1 MKSGLLSINDVLFLL
16 VNIFKYFLIAL
27 NGLYLYK
34 LPCSAKENIDFVSA
48 IICIL
53 IGITIKI
60 TVIVIYC
67 TYFMDIYMLRKCR
80 RKNMLNFCNFSGVNR
95 SRNTAVLESDDFEYK
110 KLIKK
115 FFFKKVY
122 YSIKKKHKH
131 MELYMLKIYNS
142 IFNYYFC
149 NVRDVLYAF
158 IWYMS
163 LYYWRRDTYDT
174 IWNFDNI
181 PTYIHN
187 ILIVLLSSS
196 YIDLVMVI
204 LSYSKSKYYVMKSK
218 LLIDAFFSAPSV
230 FFFSKYLLVLDNKID
245 IYFIMGFLRNIKI
258 FLNVSYVRV
267 EQNSILTNTE
277 IKIVR
282 IVLGV
287 LLLCNAFASTV
298 YTIQAIHPYN
308 LENGNF
314 SYFLNSYL
322 DYFYFSIISI
332 STVGYG
338 DIFPIN
344 KLSKVVCIIFI
355 FWTFI
360 WVPIQFNDLIISI
373 FSKKKTYGKVSM
385 NSQKFILLI
394 GEVEPQQLNVFLFES
409 IAYGN
414 KLKFHILTTYPI
426 SFYKEQIKIADHF
439 CISLYIKN
447 FDLNEKQNT
456 NLLYSINAQN
466 AYYLFLFSD
475 KFTSGHYNIDTKSF
489 TRLLILKKFLHG
501 KKNAVIEL
509 RNKSVSNVVKSIG
522 CENFIIV
529 NLKHSLIVKNVK
541 HPGVITLILNLFT
554 AYKYEPECYAHDD
567 MRDSFSSLKYVGEY
581 SRGSQTK
588 IFSFFVHKN
597 MVGLKFDK
605 LFYKLY
611 ESLGIILIGI
621 ETDTGMVPPVRRN
634 FPAHK
639 VASFVKGKKAKRERF
654 KVVFLNLLR
663 RYSHS
668 RNAAYTERPVNKQRT
683 IWNSIQ
689 SAHTRG
695 GSKKRDSTDPSNLL
709 KMNLGYHSNRGND
722 NSRSFIGECGTYPIR
737 GNKAQGNIPHRR
749 RKNTHESTSREVN
762 ICINISRSN
771 GRSNSAGNKLRERC
785 TTKGEPH
792 LEDLKKWDFNII
804 HAKTNTKWGYD
815 ANMSKNTK
823 QLRCYLNLLGANYSM
838 RENDKCVVIANS
850 KKVIKYLSMAK
861 SLFWLFEIKSKKE
874 KNISYDLKSVI
885 KTKKSFN
892 KYLTAN
898 LRRNM
903 PTRSHGHNRS
913 LLYKGANVKAIN
925 YHDLFSGY
933 KISRAFSKRSYPFG
947 KKIKT
952 VKYAGGDDTRDL
964 VSWRGFPNSICS
976 VGGFQGRGDKN
987 GDSQKGNYQ
996 DGESCHRST
1005 HVPPCD
1011 DKKWS
1016 FNGCNFISCIP
1027 DGCNVDTRVG
1037 GHAEGDTIVASPL
1050 YLESTPGKLHMG
1062 NPPNSLALSYAEMRT
1077 FENAVDNSVSRNSYV
1092 DPHPVHSH
1100 HSEVRKK
1107 YRHHLFHKKKLKKKN
1122 YLNNYVNFLKRGETG
1137 KDRDAHNG
1145 LNDAQM
1151 DNLKDSLCDGFNAA
1165 FKSAIAYSYEEACE
1179 KYFPRGRR
1187 NKLLL
1192 IINCTSNTIEL
1203 IKMVNQRCT
1212 YNVVILT
1219 DEVPTVNMHD
1229 LRKYNVVFI
1238 KCKSLDDYNIL
1249 NAGLMQAYYVII
1261 LPTDA
1266 NSADEINE
1274 IDMNNIILTRKMI
1287 HLMRKR
1293 KKSCYIN
1300 NIMTE
1305 LINPSN
1311 VIFLEENKMIKLKD
1325 KKSSYSDFFPY
1336 VNCSRFYSS
1345 NIICETMLYNFMAH
1359 HKSFTKFSVCNDTL
1373 ESLIKHV
1380 SVIYICDLNRY
1391 FDFSFKRIKTFRDL
1405 FYFLSK
1411 KNITAIGLY
1420 RRGDKNVPFYV
1431 YTKPSENC
1439 ELKLDDMVYVL

>member
-1 MKSGLLSINDVLFLL
+1 MKSGLLSINDVVFVL

-34 LPCSAKENIDFVSA
+34 LPCSTKENMDFVSA
-48 IICIL
+48 LICIL

-60 TVIVIYC
+60 TVIAIYS
-67 TYFMDIYMLRKCR
+67 TYFMETYMLRKCGR
-80 RKNMLNFCNFSGVNR
+80 RNFLNLCNFSKLRR
-95 SRNTAVLESDDFEYK
+95 SGNTSLLESDDFEYK
-110 KLIKK
+110 KLIEK

-122 YSIKKKHKH
+122 YSLRKKHKQ

-142 IFNYYFC
+142 TFNYYFC

-158 IWYMS
+158 IWYIS

-174 IWNFDNI
+174 IWDFDNI

-196 YIDLVMVI
+196 YIDIVMAI
-204 LSYSKSKYYVMKSK
+204 LSYNKSKYYVMKSK

-230 FFFSKYLLVLDNKID
+230 FFFSKYLFVLDNQID

-314 SYFLNSYL
+314 SYFVNSYL

-338 DIFPIN
+338 DIFPLN
-344 KLSKVVCIIFI
+344 KSSKVVCIIFI

-360 WVPIQFNDLIISI
+360 WVPIQFNDLIIYI
-373 FSKKKTYGKVSM
+373 FCKKKTYGKLSR
-385 NSQKFILLI
+385 NNQKFILLI

-414 KLKFHILTTYPI
+414 RLKFHILTTYPI
-426 SFYKEQIKIADHF
+426 SSYKEQIKIANHF
-439 CISLYIKN
+439 CISLYIKS
-447 FDLNEKQNT
+447 FDLNEKHNA
-456 NLLYSINAQN
+456 NLLDSINAQN

-475 KFTSGHYNIDTKSF
+475 KFNNGHYNIDTKSF

-529 NLKHSLIVKNVK
+529 NLKHSLIVKNAK

-554 AYKYEPECYAHDD
+554 AYKPEPECDALYD
-567 MRDSFSSLKYVGEY
+567 MRDSFSSLKYISEY
-581 SRGSQTK
+581 SRGSHTK

-621 ETDTGMVPPVRRN
+621 ETDNGMVPHVRGN
-634 FPAHK
+634 YPAHK
-639 VASFVKGKKAKRERF
+639 MANFIKRRRARRGRF

-668 RNAAYTERPVNKQRT
+668 CSAAYTEQPFRKQRA
-683 IWNSIQ
+683 IWNRIQ
-689 SAHTRG
+689 IGHTRG
-695 GSKKRDSTDPSNLL
+695 RRIKTDSTEPSNLFRV
-709 KMNLGYHSNRGND
+709 KPGYDSNRGKD
-722 NSRSFIGECGTYPIR
+722 NSGSSIGECGTYHIR
-737 GNKAQGNIPHRR
+737 GDKAPGNIPHRR
-749 RKNTHESTSREVN
+749 RKNKHESISSEGN
-762 ICINISRSN
+762 ICINISRSHSRRN
-771 GRSNSAGNKLRERC
+771 SRSNKLRQRC
-785 TTKGEPH
+785 STKGEAH
-792 LEDLKKWDFNII
+792 LEDLKKWDYNII
-804 HAKTNTKWGYD
+804 HAKTNNKWGYD
-815 ANMSKNTK
+815 TNISKKTK
-823 QLRCYLNLLGANYSM
+823 QLKCYLNLLGTNYSM
-838 RENDKCVVIANS
+838 KENDKCVVIANS

-874 KNISYDLKSVI
+874 NNISYDLKSVI

-892 KYLTAN
+892 KYLTPN

-903 PTRSHGHNRS
+903 PTMSHGHNRS
-913 LLYKGANVKAIN
+913 LVYEGANLIAIN
-925 YHDLFSGY
+925 YHDLFSSY
-933 KISRAFSKRSYPFG
+933 KISRIFSKRSYPFG
-947 KKIKT
+947 KNIKT
-952 VKYAGGDDTRDL
+952 VKYAGGHDTRDL
-964 VSWRGFPNSICS
+964 VSSGGCANLICS
-976 VGGFQGRGDKN
+976 VGGCQGRGDKN

-996 DGESCHRST
+996 EGENCDIST
-1005 HVPPCD
+1005 HVPPCNGNNS
-1011 DKKWS
+1011 S

-1027 DGCNVDTRVG
+1027 DGCNVNTRVG
-1037 GHAEGDTIVASPL
+1037 RHAEGDTIVLSSH
-1050 YLESTPGKLHMG
+1050 YLQNTPGRFRVD
-1062 NPPNSLALSYAEMRT
+1062 NPTSRLALSYAEMRIC
-1077 FENAVDNSVSRNSYV
+1077 ENAVDNYVSQKTHVTPQLVY
-1092 DPHPVHSH
+1092 SH
-1100 HSEVRKK
+1100 NAEVRNK
-1107 YRHHLFHKKKLKKKN
+1107 YGHYFFHKKKLKKRN
-1122 YLNNYVNFLKRGETG
+1122 YLNNYVHFLKREETG
-1137 KDRDAHNG
+1137 KDTGAQDGINNAHR
-1145 LNDAQM
+1145 
-1151 DNLKDSLCDGFNAA
+1151 DGFNAT
-1165 FKSAIAYSYEEACE
+1165 FKSRIAHSYEEACE

-1192 IINCTSNTIEL
+1192 IINFTSNTIEL
-1203 IKMVNQRCT
+1203 IKMVNHKRT

-1219 DEVPTVNMHD
+1219 DEVPTINMYD
-1229 LRKYNVVFI
+1229 LCKYNVAFI

-1249 NAGLMQAYYVII
+1249 NAGLMEAYYVII
-1261 LPTDA
+1261 LPTET
-1266 NSADEINE
+1266 NNADEINE

-1293 KKSCYIN
+1293 KKTFYIN

-1311 VIFLEENKMIKLKD
+1311 VIFLEENKMIKLKE
-1325 KKSSYSDFFPY
+1325 KKSSYGDFFPY
-1336 VNCSRFYSS
+1336 VNCSSFYSS
-1345 NIICETMLYNFMAH
+1345 NLICETMLYNLMAH
-1359 HKSFTKFSVCNDTL
+1359 HKSFTNFSVCNDTL
-1373 ESLIKHV
+1373 ERLIKHI
-1380 SVIYICDLNRY
+1380 SVIYICDLSKY
-1391 FDFSFKRIKTFRDL
+1391 FDFSFKRIRTTRDL

-1411 KNITAIGLY
+1411 KNIIAIGLY

>member
-1 MKSGLLSINDVLFLL
+1 MKSGLMSINDVLFLM

-34 LPCSAKENIDFVSA
+34 LPSNAKENIDFVSA
-48 IICIL
+48 KICIL
-53 IGITIKI
+53 TGVTIKI
-60 TVIVIYC
+60 IVIAIYC
-67 TYFMDIYMLRKCR
+67 TYFMDTYMFRKCR
-80 RKNMLNFCNFSGVNR
+80 RNHFLKLCNFSSV
-95 SRNTAVLESDDFEYK
+95 SRRGNISVLESDDFEYK

-122 YSIKKKHKH
+122 YSLRKKHKN

-142 IFNYYFC
+142 TFNYYFC
-149 NVRDVLYAF
+149 NMRDVLYAF
-158 IWYMS
+158 IWYIS
-163 LYYWRRDTYDT
+163 LYYWRRDTYDKM
-174 IWNFDNI
+174 WNFDNI

-218 LLIDAFFSAPSV
+218 FLIDAFFSAPSV
-230 FFFSKYLLVLDNKID
+230 FFFSKYLFVLDNKID

-277 IKIVR
+277 IRIVR

-314 SYFLNSYL
+314 SYFLNTYL

-373 FSKKKTYGKVSM
+373 FSKKKTYGKLSM

-394 GEVEPQQLNVFLFES
+394 GEVEPQKLNVFLFES

-414 KLKFHILTTYPI
+414 KIKFHILTTYPI
-426 SFYKEQIKIADHF
+426 SCYKEQIKIADHF
-439 CISLYIKN
+439 CISLYIKSY
-447 FDLNEKQNT
+447 DLNEKQNT

-475 KFTSGHYNIDTKSF
+475 KFNNGHYNIDTKSF

-522 CENFIIV
+522 CENFIID

-541 HPGVITLILNLFT
+541 YPGIITLILNLFT
-554 AYKYEPECYAHDD
+554 AYKYEPECEELDD
-567 MRDSFSSLKYVGEY
+567 VRDSSCFKYISQY
-581 SRGSQTK
+581 IRGSRTK

-611 ESLGIILIGI
+611 ESLGIILIGV
-621 ETDTGMVPPVRRN
+621 ETDNGMLSHIRRN
-634 FPAHK
+634 YTAHK
-639 VASFVKGKKAKRERF
+639 VANFLKGKKARSGRF

-668 RNAAYTERPVNKQRT
+668 CNPVYIQPPLREQRGILNSSRSGHTTGRRIKRSSMER
-683 IWNSIQ
+683 
-689 SAHTRG
+689 
-695 GSKKRDSTDPSNLL
+695 SNLL
-709 KMNLGYHSNRGND
+709 KMNLDYQANRGKG
-722 NSRSFIGECGTYPIR
+722 NSSNLIGECGTYHIR
-737 GNKAQGNIPHRR
+737 ENKVKDNVLHRR
-749 RKNTHESTSREVN
+749 RKNKYESISSEGN

-771 GRSNSAGNKLRERC
+771 IRSNKLRERY
-785 TTKGEPH
+785 TTKEEPH
-792 LEDLKKWDFNII
+792 MEELKKWDYNII
-804 HAKTNTKWGYD
+804 HAKTNNKWGYD
-815 ANMSKNTK
+815 TNISKNTK
-823 QLRCYLNLLGANYSM
+823 QLKCYLNLLGANYSM

-892 KYLTAN
+892 KYLTPN

-903 PTRSHGHNRS
+903 PTMSPGHNGN
-913 LLYKGANVKAIN
+913 LVYKDANLIAIN
-925 YHDLFSGY
+925 YHDLFSSY
-933 KISRAFSKRSYPFG
+933 KISTAFSKRNYPLG
-947 KKIKT
+947 ERRNT
-952 VKYAGGDDTRDL
+952 LRCTGGHDSRDSHDL
-964 VSWRGFPNSICS
+964 VCW
-976 VGGFQGRGDKN
+976 GDIQEKCVKN

-996 DGESCHRST
+996 DVTNCDRST
-1005 HVPPCD
+1005 HAPPYHNNN
-1011 DKKWS
+1011 S
-1016 FNGCNFISCIP
+1016 VLNGCNFITCIP
-1027 DGCNVDTRVG
+1027 DRCNIDTRMDRHNEGNILVG
-1037 GHAEGDTIVASPL
+1037 SSR
-1050 YLESTPGKLHMG
+1050 YLERTPGKFHVG
-1062 NPPNSLALSYAEMRT
+1062 NPTSNLVLPYPEVHT
-1077 FENAVDNSVSRNSYV
+1077 FENAIDKAVSKNSYV
-1092 DPHPVHSH
+1092 DPQRVPPYHT
-1100 HSEVRKK
+1100 EVRKK
-1107 YRHHLFHKKKLKKKN
+1107 YGYYFIHKKKLKKKN
-1122 YLNNYVNFLKRGETG
+1122 YLINYVNFLKREETG
-1137 KDRDAHNG
+1137 KDKVTQNG
-1145 LNDAQM
+1145 LNNAHKDGIKDALS
-1151 DNLKDSLCDGFNAA
+1151 DNFNAT

-1192 IINCTSNTIEL
+1192 IINFTSNTMEL
-1203 IKMVNQRCT
+1203 IKMLNHKCT

-1219 DEVPTVNMHD
+1219 DEVPVINMYD
-1229 LRKYNVVFI
+1229 LCKYNVVFI

-1249 NAGLMQAYYVII
+1249 KAGLMQAYYIII
-1261 LPTDA
+1261 LPTDI
-1266 NSADEINE
+1266 NNADEINE
-1274 IDMNNIILTRKMI
+1274 TDMNNIILTRKMI

-1293 KKSCYIN
+1293 KKSFYIN

-1311 VIFLEENKMIKLKD
+1311 IIFLEENKMIKLKD
-1325 KKSSYSDFFPY
+1325 NKSSYSDFFPY
-1336 VNCSRFYSS
+1336 VNCCRFYSS
-1345 NIICETMLYNFMAH
+1345 NLICETMLYNFMAH

-1373 ESLIKHV
+1373 ESLIKHM
-1380 SVIYICDLNRY
+1380 SVIYVCDLKKY
-1391 FDFSFKRIKTFRDL
+1391 FDFSFKRIRTFRDL

-1420 RRGDKNVPFYV
+1420 RRGDRNIPFYV

>member
-34 LPCSAKENIDFVSA
+34 LPCNAKENMDFVSA

-53 IGITIKI
+53 IGVTIKI
-60 TVIVIYC
+60 TVIAVYC
-67 TYFMDIYMLRKCR
+67 TYFTDIYMLRKCR
-80 RKNMLNFCNFSGVNR
+80 RNNFLKLCNFSSV
-95 SRNTAVLESDDFEYK
+95 SRRGNTSVLESDDFEYK

-122 YSIKKKHKH
+122 YSLRKKHKR

-142 IFNYYFC
+142 TFNYYFC
-149 NVRDVLYAF
+149 NVRDVLYAL
-158 IWYMS
+158 IWYIS
-163 LYYWRRDTYDT
+163 LYYWRRDTYDAM
-174 IWNFDNI
+174 WNFDNI

-187 ILIVLLSSS
+187 ILIALLSSS

-218 LLIDAFFSAPSV
+218 FLIDAFFSAPSV
-230 FFFSKYLLVLDNKID
+230 FFFSKYVLVLDNKID

-277 IKIVR
+277 IRIVR

-308 LENGNF
+308 LEKGDF

-373 FSKKKTYGKVSM
+373 FSKKKTYGKLSM

-394 GEVEPQQLNVFLFES
+394 GEVEPQKLNVFLFES

-414 KLKFHILTTYPI
+414 KIKFHILTTYPI
-426 SFYKEQIKIADHF
+426 SSYKEQIKIADHF
-439 CISLYIKN
+439 CISLYIKS

-475 KFTSGHYNIDTKSF
+475 KFNNGHYNIDTKSF

-522 CENFIIV
+522 CENFIID

-541 HPGVITLILNLFT
+541 HPGIITLILNLFT
-554 AYKYEPECYAHDD
+554 AYKYEPECDALDD
-567 MRDSFSSLKYVGEY
+567 MRDSFSSFKYIGEY
-581 SRGSQTK
+581 IRGSRTK
-588 IFSFFVHKN
+588 IFSFCVHKN

-621 ETDTGMVPPVRRN
+621 ETDNEMLPQVRRN
-634 FPAHK
+634 CPARK
-639 VASFVKGKKAKRERF
+639 VANIVKGRKAQRGRF
-654 KVVFLNLLR
+654 KAVLLNVLR

-668 RNAAYTERPVNKQRT
+668 CNAAYAERPLRKRRT
-683 IWNSIQ
+683 TWNSIQ

-695 GSKKRDSTDPSNLL
+695 RRINRDSTERSNLL
-709 KMNLGYHSNRGND
+709 KMNMGYHTNRGKD
-722 NSRSFIGECGTYPIR
+722 NSSNLIGECGTYRI
-737 GNKAQGNIPHRR
+737 GGDKTQGNMPHRR
-749 RKNTHESTSREVN
+749 RKNKNENISSEGN

-771 GRSNSAGNKLRERC
+771 KIRKRC

-792 LEDLKKWDFNII
+792 MEELKKWDYNII
-804 HAKTNTKWGYD
+804 HAKTNNKWGYD
-815 ANMSKNTK
+815 TNISKNTK
-823 QLRCYLNLLGANYSM
+823 QLKCYLNLLGANYSM

-903 PTRSHGHNRS
+903 PTMSHGHNRS
-913 LLYKGANVKAIN
+913 GVYKGANLIGIN
-925 YHDLFSGY
+925 YHDLFGSY
-933 KISRAFSKRSYPFG
+933 KISRVFSKRSHPFG
-947 KKIKT
+947 KKVKT
-952 VKYAGGDDTRDL
+952 VKYAGGNDTRDL
-964 VSWRGFPNSICS
+964 VSGGNCPNIICS
-976 VGGFQGRGDKN
+976 VEG
-987 GDSQKGNYQ
+987 
-996 DGESCHRST
+996 ST

-1011 DKKWS
+1011 ANNWA

-1037 GHAEGDTIVASPL
+1037 RHAEGDTIVASSP
-1050 YLESTPGKLHMG
+1050 YLESTPGRFHVG
-1062 NPPNSLALSYAEMRT
+1062 NPTNSLSLPYAEIRT
-1077 FENAVDNSVSRNSYV
+1077 FENAVDNSVSQNSYV
-1092 DPHPVHSH
+1092 DPPIAHSH
-1100 HSEVRKK
+1100 HADVRKK
-1107 YRHHLFHKKKLKKKN
+1107 YGYYFIHKRKLKKKN
-1122 YLNNYVNFLKRGETG
+1122 YLINYVNFLKREETG
-1137 KDRDAHNG
+1137 KDRDGQNG
-1145 LNDAQM
+1145 LNNAHLDASQ
-1151 DNLKDSLCDGFNAA
+1151 
-1165 FKSAIAYSYEEACE
+1165 SAIAYSYEEACE

-1203 IKMVNQRCT
+1203 IKMVNHKCT

-1219 DEVPTVNMHD
+1219 DEVPAVNIHD
-1229 LRKYNVVFI
+1229 LLKYNVVFI

-1266 NSADEINE
+1266 NNAEEINE

-1293 KKSCYIN
+1293 KKSFYIN

-1311 VIFLEENKMIKLKD
+1311 VIFLEENNMIKLKD

-1345 NIICETMLYNFMAH
+1345 NLICETMLYNFMAH

-1373 ESLIKHV
+1373 ESLIKYM
-1380 SVIYICDLNRY
+1380 SVIYICDLNKY